1 MLQVSSQR
9 YTCIHVITSK
19 QFLYSIRIRKSLAL
33 KRKVMTINSVL
44 WTTVREL
51 YCEYDRSG
59 RCDCSTWFLLVKTR
73 VNNDSSAPS
82 NISANVGVALLSCS
96 NQVAGSGA
104 ETLPGT
110 HGPLRSRSPTTLGR
124 NTVVWPVPCT

>member
-73 VNNDSSAPS
+73 VNND
-82 NISANVGVALLSCS
+82 ISLLEHFS
-96 NQVAGSGA
+96 Q
-104 ETLPGT
+104 L
-110 HGPLRSRSPTTLGR
+110 LLLKI
-124 NTVVWPVPCT
+124 